1 MRYAFVSPL
10 ATLQRGAGSWGAWS
24 RAAGQRVGGADERPG
39 VTPAAVLG
47 GGGLCSAGRDRPAWG
62 WGCSS
67 GPGSWLAGFPSAAL
81 VPSLPPRPCCHT
93 DLAAT
98 PTLLSHRGFLF
109 CLSLGACGVFPA
121 RSQAVEASS
130 LFLQLPPALS
140 TSGRLHTPFPEP
152 ARVQGRCQHCGPAL
166 PFAPSSCPLR
176 RLASALGGRR
186 PGPCPLPLV
195 LLGLRRRF

>member
-1 MRYAFVSPL
+1 MSAPWRRCREERAPGGPGAGPPASASGVQTSVQASPQLPSWEGVAFVLQAAIARRGGGAAALGLAAGWRASPL
-10 ATLQRGAGSWGAWS
+10 LPW
-24 RAAGQRVGGADERPG
+24 
-39 VTPAAVLG
+39 
-47 GGGLCSAGRDRPAWG
+47 
-62 WGCSS
+62 
-67 GPGSWLAGFPSAAL
+67 FP
-81 VPSLPPRPCCHT
+81 PSLP
-93 DLAAT
+93 DLAAA
-98 PTLLSHRGFLF
+98 PTLLPHRGFLF